1 MTFMNKIFLTIFFVG
16 TIVAPNVFAFNFPW
30 QPKSYET
37 HNQCMDVQPKTLQHK
52 EFLDAICTRLFSGK
66 PMSLENERFTL
77 CARERVLKTSSVVDA
92 RKRIFECASSYPPK
106 SKNTPLK
113 VASDFFPTPEELS
126 EKRAAEAQEREVAR
140 KQDAR
145 RQELMQPI
153 CTSIG
158 GVLSCF

>member
-1 MTFMNKIFLTIFFVG
+1 MNRIFLIIFFIG
-16 TIVAPNVFAFNFPW
+16 AIVAPNVFAFNFPW

-37 HNQCMDVQPKTLQHK
+37 HNQCMDAQPKTLQHK
-52 EFLDAICTRLFSGK
+52 EFLDATCYRLFSGT
-66 PMSLENERFTL
+66 PVSLESEKFVL
-77 CARERVLKTSSVVDA
+77 CAREKVLKTSSAADA

-106 SKNTPLK
+106 SKKTPLN
-113 VASDFFPTPEELS
+113 VAAYFFPTPEELS

-140 KQDAR
+140 KQDTR

>member
-1 MTFMNKIFLTIFFVG
+1 MNKFFLTIFFVG

-37 HNQCMDVQPKTLQHK
+37 HNQCMDARPKTLQHK
-52 EFLDAICTRLFSGK
+52 EFLDSICHSLFLGK
-66 PMSLENERFTL
+66 PLPADSEKFAL
-77 CARERVLKTSSVVDA
+77 CAREKVLKTSTTADA
-92 RKRIFECASSYPPK
+92 RKRIFECASSYAPRLK
-106 SKNTPLK
+106 KAPLNL
-113 VASDFFPTPEELS
+113 AATFFPTPEELS
-126 EKRAAEAQEREVAR
+126 EKRAAEAQEREAAR

-153 CTSIG
+153 CTTIG